1 MKKAVYFIVAIIG
14 LAAGLYAGG
23 SKDISTVEMTSLESW
38 QEPLDISGKKKGKY
52 NILITA
58 KDLAGN
64 EGYYG
69 PFNMYIDP
77 NSDLPIVHISSPMD
91 DSCIVGN
98 VNIVGTCIDDD
109 AVAYVELKIDNGE
122 EVYRAKGKEF
132 WSYYINTKEF
142 EEGKHT
148 IEAWGVDI
156 NGVRGKSVKTSF
168 HLDRHQPETNIQ
180 NKAVGELVSGKI
192 SLEGIVEDGNGIER
206 LLYSLDDGV
215 KFENINLSYNK
226 RTGKSS
232 FKLNI
237 NTKTIPDGP
246 KICWFKAIDKQGSI
260 GIYTFL
266 FFVDNT
272 APTVEFV
279 YPEEDSG
286 AQGSI
291 FSVAGK
297 AFDTV
302 GLESLTWRYG
312 KESGEFEIKPGNKY
326 WVKEF
331 NFAKENIKS
340 VLIEIIAKDAAGNV
354 VSAKRTVEIDKTK
367 DMPVVNVASPRD
379 GSQIVSDL
387 FISGIAYDL
396 YGASE
401 IRYKIDKGEEK
412 TYNTEFGAFGL
423 TENNI
428 AAGEH
433 TLTVYAVNKYGVSG
447 KPVTVK
453 FTAGGAAPSILF
465 ENNETV
471 IPVYDVKSK
480 VSTAIHVFS
489 SAGLKYV
496 SASFNEEE
504 ETPVQIKAGQTEYI
518 IRPAINAKSEPGIY
532 TVSVTATDMQDRTAR
547 QKLVVGVVSS
557 AGSSGSENFVWA
569 KGNTT
574 DAGSVILLDG
584 KPISGVY
591 QPNEGAAIE
600 SVEVVGGS
608 GFSAEVDGNEIKLSS
623 LKDGLFK
630 GVGVK
635 ITDTNGSVYTSPLID
650 IYSDMSVPVLSLET
664 PQEPSF
670 VKNSIALKGS
680 VSDGAGVKSVSYSM
694 GGDSPFVPIGTSFN
708 EIINITSQEDGLI
721 VVTIKAEDKAGREM
735 TEHRIFY
742 KDTAAPEAAMV
753 EPVSGDKVNGSI
765 YAAFKVNETFPHVKA
780 EYRGGGKNSQW
791 QEFEYN
797 TLPHIIIGTPEDPVT
812 NNMQFRFTDLAGN
825 ARIFNNYTFLIDNS
839 VDIPVVEL
847 HLPADNEV
855 IFKDFEISGIVYDD
869 DAPAKLYYKIDNEAY
884 RSMDIKNTFSI
895 PMLLTDL
902 TDNEHTITVY
912 GEDIYGVKS
921 EPVSRKIRV
930 SLNLPVSAVTSPSIS
945 ETVKGVV
952 SITGTA
958 TDKNGIQ
965 QVEISIDNGNTFSLT
980 EGKEEWS
987 YTVNTTIIDDGT
999 HVVFVRTTDNYG
1011 RQSLFSSLINIDNTP
1026 PVLKFEYPLSGSKLD
1041 SHLFVSGQTMDNIS
1055 LEGVTLKIKSLS
1067 GGQVPAKLAEMKL
1080 DTTLLTS
1087 KDIDISSLAEGR
1099 YNLEISGVD
1108 KASNVSEVSVN
1119 FDVYR
1124 KKDKERIDLLYPL
1137 NGETVR
1143 GEFNI
1148 YGKVIAEK
1156 EIASATLYIDGKQ
1169 VESSEISK
1177 TNYAAFKMNPENI
1190 TDGVHKIEIKCMC
1203 EDGKVLVSNI
1213 HTVKYETVGPWI
1225 TIDNFAMGDFAIERP
1240 YLKGRAGYTVSDE
1253 EIANV
1258 NSKFATAEEKYLFKG
1273 KKLKKV
1279 EISFDNGKTFVPAK
1293 IKKGWQYRI
1302 ETEDLHEGNHFLLVR
1317 ATMENKEV
1325 AICRTIIKV
1334 DKTAPEIVLISPG
1347 TGGRYNNSIEFTGL
1361 SSDDIELV
1369 SVEAALRK
1377 GDKSSYGVP
1386 KFIQGLHFEAAFWGA
1401 SLWNMGIGLSFFDDN
1416 VKIQLH
1422 YGHFLQ
1428 SQYNV
1433 IHGKEMLRYGGHIFT
1448 LKLLAN
1454 IVDIPF
1460 GYYFGPDWKW
1470 LHFNMAFGAQFSL
1483 FTKTQSNKP
1492 QILSALLA
1500 QVEFPRVRLPKRK
1513 YFRSFS
1519 FFTEGQLW
1527 FIPTDVN
1534 STKVVEKKKKGIKS
1548 IIPHISCG
1556 IRVYVF

>member
-1 MKKAVYFIVAIIG
+1 MKKAVYFIVAMIG
-14 LAAGLYAGG
+14 LAVGLYAGG
-23 SKDISTVEMTSLESW
+23 SKDINTVEMTSLRSW
-38 QEPLDISGKKKGKY
+38 QESLDISGKKKGKY

-58 KDLAGN
+58 KDIAGN

-69 PFNMYIDP
+69 PFNMYINP

-91 DSCIVGN
+91 EAGIVGN
-98 VNIVGTCIDDD
+98 VNVVGTCIDDD

-156 NGVRGKSVKTSF
+156 NGVRGESIKTSF
-168 HLDRHQPETNIQ
+168 HLDRHQPETDIQ

-192 SLEGIVEDGNGIER
+192 SLEGIVQDGNGIER

-215 KFENINLSYNK
+215 KFETINLSYNK
-226 RTGKSS
+226 KTGQSS

-272 APTVEFV
+272 APSVEFI
-279 YPEEDSG
+279 YPEEDAE
-286 AQGSI
+286 AQGSV

-302 GLESLTWRYG
+302 GLESLTWHYG
-312 KESGEFEIKPGNKY
+312 KESGEFEINPGNKY

-331 NFAKENIKS
+331 NLTKENIKS
-340 VLIEIIAKDAAGNV
+340 ALIEITAKDVAGNI
-354 VSAKRTVEIDKTK
+354 VSVKRTVAIDKTK
-367 DMPVVNVASPRD
+367 DLPVVNIASPQD
-379 GSQIVSDL
+379 GSQILSDL
-387 FISGIAYDL
+387 FISGIAYDT

-401 IRYKIDKGEEK
+401 IRYRIDKGEEK
-412 TYNTEFGAFGL
+412 TYNTEFGAFGV

-433 TLTVYAVNKYGVSG
+433 TLTVYAVNKHGVSG
-447 KPVTVK
+447 NPVSVK
-453 FTAGGAAPSILF
+453 FKAGGTAPSILF
-465 ENNETV
+465 ENKETV
-471 IPVYDVKSK
+471 IPAYDVKSK
-480 VSTAIHVFS
+480 VSTAIHVLS

-504 ETPVQIKAGQTEYI
+504 ETPVQIKEGLTDYV
-518 IRPAINAKSEPGIY
+518 IRPAINSKSEPGIY
-532 TVSVTATDMQDRTAR
+532 TVSVTAIDMQDRTTH
-547 QKLVVGVVSS
+547 QKLVIGVVSPT
-557 AGSSGSENFVWA
+557 GSGGSENFVWA

-574 DAGSVILLDG
+574 DTGSIILLDG
-584 KPISGVY
+584 QSVSGVY

-600 SVEVVGGS
+600 SVAVVGGS
-608 GFSAEVDGNEIKLSS
+608 GFTAEFDGNEIKLSS
-623 LKDGLFK
+623 SKDGLFK

-635 ITDTNGSVYTSPLID
+635 ITDTNGSVYTSPLLD

-664 PQEPSF
+664 PAEPSF
-670 VKNSIALKGS
+670 VKNSVVLKGS
-680 VSDGAGVKSVSYSM
+680 VTDGAGVKSVSYSL
-694 GGDSPFVPIGTSFN
+694 GEDSPFVPIGTSFN
-708 EIINITSQEDGLI
+708 EIINVTSQEDGLI
-721 VVTIKAEDKAGREM
+721 AVTIKAEDKAGREM

-742 KDTAAPEAAMV
+742 KDTTAPEVVMV
-753 EPVSGDKVNGSI
+753 EPISDDKVNGSI
-765 YAAFKVNETFPHVKA
+765 YAVFKVNELFPNVKP
-780 EYRGGGKNSQW
+780 EYKGGGKNAQW

-797 TLPHIIIGTPEDPVT
+797 TLPHIIIGTSEDPL
-812 NNMQFRFTDLAGN
+812 NKNMQFRFTDLAGN
-825 ARIFNNYTFLIDNS
+825 VRIFNNYPFLIDNS
-839 VDIPVVEL
+839 VDLPVVEL

-884 RSMDIKNTFSI
+884 RTIDIKNTFSI

-921 EPVSRKIRV
+921 EPISRKIRV
-930 SLNLPVSAVTSPSIS
+930 SLNLPISTVTSPVIS

-952 SITGTA
+952 TITGTA
-958 TDKNGIQ
+958 TDKNGVK
-965 QVEISIDNGNTFSLT
+965 QVEISMDNGNTFSLT
-980 EGKEEWS
+980 EGKEDWH
-987 YTVNTTIIDDGT
+987 YTVNTAVIDDGT
-999 HVVFVRTTDNYG
+999 HVIFVRTTDNYG
-1011 RQSLFSSLINIDNTP
+1011 RQALFSSLINIDNTP
-1026 PVLKFEYPLSGSKLD
+1026 PVLKFEYPLAGSKLD

-1080 DTTLLTS
+1080 ETTVLTA

-1099 YNLEISGVD
+1099 YNLEISGLD
-1108 KASNVSEVSVN
+1108 KANNVSEVSVN

-1124 KKDKERIDLLYPL
+1124 KKDKERIELLYPL

-1148 YGKVIAEK
+1148 YGKVIADRK
-1156 EIASATLYIDGKQ
+1156 ISTATLYIDGTQ
-1169 VESSEISK
+1169 VESVDISK

-1203 EDGKVLVSNI
+1203 EDNKVLLSNM
-1213 HTVKYETVGPWI
+1213 HTIKYETVGPWI

-1240 YLKGRAGYTVSDE
+1240 YLRGRAGYTVSEE
-1253 EIANV
+1253 EIANI
-1258 NSKFATAEEKYLFKG
+1258 NSKNATTEEKYLFKR

-1279 EISFDNGKTFVPAK
+1279 EVSFNNGKTFVPAK
-1293 IKKGWQYRI
+1293 IKKGWRYRI
-1302 ETEDLHEGNHFLLVR
+1302 ETEDLPEGNHFLLVR

-1325 AICRTIIKV
+1325 AICRTIIQI
-1334 DKTAPEIVLISPG
+1334 DKTLPQIMLISPG
-1347 TGGRYNNSIEFTGL
+1347 TGGSYNNSIEFAGL
-1361 SSDDIELV
+1361 SSDDRELV
-1369 SVEAALRK
+1369 SVQAALRR

-1386 KFIQGLHFEAAFWGA
+1386 KFIQGLHFEMAFWGA
-1401 SLWNMGIGLSFFDDN
+1401 SLWNMGFGLSFFDDS

-1422 YGHFLQ
+1422 YGQFLQ

-1433 IHGKEMLRYGGHIFT
+1433 IHGKTALRYGGHI
-1448 LKLLAN
+1448 LSIKLLAN
-1454 IVDIPF
+1454 VLEIPF
-1460 GYYFGPDWKW
+1460 GYYLGPDWKW
-1470 LHFNMAFGAQFSL
+1470 LYFNMALGAEFSL

-1500 QVEFPRVRLPKRK
+1500 QVEFPRVRLPKGK

-1527 FIPTDVN
+1527 FIPTDVT
-1534 STKVVEKKKKGIKS
+1534 SMKVVDKKKMRIKS
-1548 IIPHISCG
+1548 VIPHISCG